1 MRGIRTRSPLT
12 RPGVG
17 TSNEDVTDALS
28 LIGLGT
34 SAESNGRAG
43 PARPVG
49 TVNGTTASPWSL
61 CRRSAKSRLTP
72 QSAAADSDAA
82 NGVVFEAGTPNCR
95 SGHGEEPCVIE
106 SPGVEPSRLPATP
119 VRPG

>member
-34 SAESNGRAG
+34 AAESKRGAGPPPPARTGKGHRG

-82 NGVVFEAGTPNCR
+82 NGVVFEAG
-95 SGHGEEPCVIE
+95 
-106 SPGVEPSRLPATP
+106 
-119 VRPG
+119 